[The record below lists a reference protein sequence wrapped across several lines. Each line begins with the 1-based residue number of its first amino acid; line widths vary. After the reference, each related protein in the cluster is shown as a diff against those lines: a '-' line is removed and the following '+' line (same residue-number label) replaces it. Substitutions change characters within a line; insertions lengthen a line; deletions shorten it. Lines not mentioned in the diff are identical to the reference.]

1 LIVASTH
8 SQSQIQNQ
16 QSKML
21 DRLLQ
26 PRFPSSAVG
35 IKTGTASVVQ
45 LERSRGAFVV
55 KRAATI
61 NLSPDVIRS
70 SFDESNVLDP
80 GALAAALTDL
90 ATSAGLLRQKKWSV
104 TLPEAAARTTIV
116 TLDGSGGSRR
126 EIEEVIEW
134 KIERT
139 FGAPLDELRIG
150 REELPANEQKQA
162 RYLIT
167 AVRAAVLA
175 EYESVFASMGWHTG
189 LMLPRHVGE
198 EQWLTNGAAGDGLLL
213 SAHEEGFTAVLL
225 RHNRPLTL
233 RTVFCDTQECDDEL
247 HRLLLFYRDRTATN
261 GSATSVSRLL
271 VMGDL
276 LDKERVAEIAQE
288 TLGVN
293 LRPLNA
299 PDVGLTIPGNLPFD
313 LIAAP
318 AGLARLA
325 W

>member
-1 LIVASTH
+1 MFD
-8 SQSQIQNQ
+8 
-16 QSKML
+16 K
-21 DRLLQ
+21 LLK
-26 PRFPSSAVG
+26 PRFPSCAVG

-45 LERSRGAFVV
+45 LERSRGSFLV

-61 NLSPDVIRS
+61 DLPQSVVRA
-70 SFDESNVLDP
+70 SFDENNVLDA
-80 GALAAALTDL
+80 GGLAAALTDL
-90 ATSAGLLRQKKWSV
+90 ATSAGLLRQKKWSA
-104 TLPEAAARTTIV
+104 TLPEASARTTIITV
-116 TLDGSGGSRR
+116 ETTGGSRR
-126 EIEEVIEW
+126 EIEEVVEW
-134 KIERT
+134 KIERV
-139 FGAPLDELRIG
+139 FGAALDELRIG
-150 REELPANEQKQA
+150 REELPPNEQKHT

-175 EYESVFASMGWHTG
+175 EYESVFASLGWHTG

-198 EQWLTNGAAGDGLLL
+198 EQWLANGAAGDGLLL

-225 RHNRPLTL
+225 RNNRPITL
-233 RTVFCDTQECDDEL
+233 RTVFCAPDECDDEL
-247 HRLLLFYRDRTATN
+247 HRLLLFYRDRAGTN
-261 GSATSVSRLL
+261 GDANSVNRLL

-276 LDKERVAEIAQE
+276 LTRQRVAEIAQE

-293 LRPLNA
+293 LRPLTAN
-299 PDVGLTIPGNLPFD
+299 DVGLTIPGNLPFD

>member
-1 LIVASTH
+1 
-8 SQSQIQNQ
+8 
-16 QSKML
+16 ML
-21 DRLLQ
+21 DKLLQ
-26 PRFPSSAVG
+26 PRLPACAVG

-45 LERSRGAFVV
+45 LERARGSFVV

-61 NLSPDVIRS
+61 DLPKNVVRA
-70 SFDESNVLDP
+70 SFDESNLLDP
-80 GALAAALTDL
+80 SGLAAALTDL

-104 TLPEAAARTTIV
+104 TLPEASARTMIV
-116 TLDGSGGSRR
+116 TLETTGGSRR
-126 EIEEVIEW
+126 EIEEVVEW
-134 KIERT
+134 KIERA
-139 FGAPLDELRIG
+139 FGAQLDELRIG
-150 REELPANEQKQA
+150 REELPANDQKQA

-167 AVRAAVLA
+167 AVRADVLA
-175 EYESVFASMGWHTG
+175 EYESVFAALGWHTG

-198 EQWLTNGAAGDGLLL
+198 EQWLANGLSGDGLLL

-225 RHNRPLTL
+225 RNKRPLTL
-233 RTVFCDTQECDDEL
+233 RTVFCGAEECDDEL
-247 HRLLLFYRDRTATN
+247 HRLLLFYRDRSGTN
-261 GSATSVSRLL
+261 GEAASVSRLL

-276 LDKERVAEIAQE
+276 LDKQRVVEIAQE

-293 LRPLNA
+293 LQPLTSN
-299 PDVGLTIPGNLPFD
+299 DVGLTIPGDLPFD

>member
-1 LIVASTH
+1 
-8 SQSQIQNQ
+8 
-16 QSKML
+16 ML

-26 PRFPSSAVG
+26 PRFPACAVG

-45 LERSRGAFVV
+45 LERSRGSFVV

-61 NLSPDVIRS
+61 NLPDNVVRS
-70 SFDESNVLDP
+70 SFEESNVLDP
-80 GALAAALTDL
+80 NGLAAAFTDL

-104 TLPEAAARTTIV
+104 TLPEATARTAIV
-116 TLDGSGGSRR
+116 TLETTGGSRR
-126 EIEEVIEW
+126 EIEEVLEW

-139 FGAPLDELRIG
+139 FGAPVDELCMG
-150 REELPANEQKQA
+150 REELSANEPKQA

-167 AVRAAVLA
+167 AVRATILA
-175 EYESVFASMGWHTG
+175 EYESVFGAMGWHTG

-198 EQWLTNGAAGDGLLL
+198 EQWLTNGSTGDGLLL
-213 SAHEEGFTAVLL
+213 SGHAEGFTAVLL
-225 RHNRPLTL
+225 RNNRPLIL
-233 RTVFCDTQECDDEL
+233 RTVFCNTEECNDEL
-247 HRLLLFYRDRTATN
+247 HRLLLFYRDRAGSN
-261 GSATSVSRLL
+261 GSASSINRLL

-276 LDKERVAEIAQE
+276 LNKQRVAEIAQE
-288 TLGVN
+288 TLGTN
-293 LRPLNA
+293 LPPLSA
-299 PDVGLTIPGNLPFD
+299 SDVGLTIPADLPFD

>member
-1 LIVASTH
+1 
-8 SQSQIQNQ
+8 
-16 QSKML
+16 ML

-26 PRFPSSAVG
+26 PRFPSAAVG

-45 LERSRGAFVV
+45 LERSRGAFVI

-61 NLSPDVIRS
+61 ALTDNVIRS

-80 GALAAALTDL
+80 NGLVAALTDL
-90 ATSAGLLRQKKWSV
+90 ATSAGLLRQKKWSM
-104 TLPEAAARTTIV
+104 TLPEATARTAIV
-116 TLDGSGGSRR
+116 TLETTGGSRR
-126 EIEEVIEW
+126 EIEEVLEW

-139 FGAPLDELRIG
+139 FGAPVDELRIG
-150 REELPANEQKQA
+150 REELSANEQKQA

-167 AVRAAVLA
+167 AVRTAILA
-175 EYESVFASMGWHTG
+175 EYESVFAGLGWHTG

-198 EQWLTNGAAGDGLLL
+198 EQWLTNGGTGDGLLL
-213 SAHEEGFTAVLL
+213 SAHADGFTAVLL
-225 RHNRPLTL
+225 RNNRPLIL
-233 RTVFCDTQECDDEL
+233 RTVFCDAEECNDEL
-247 HRLLLFYRDRTATN
+247 HRLLLFYRDRAESN
-261 GSATSVSRLL
+261 GSASSINRLL

-276 LDKERVAEIAQE
+276 LDKKQVAEIAQE
-288 TLGVN
+288 TLGAN
-293 LRPLNA
+293 LRPLTA
-299 PDVGLTIPGNLPFD
+299 SEVGLTIPADLPFD

>member
-1 LIVASTH
+1 MPP
-8 SQSQIQNQ
+8 NP
-16 QSKML
+16 L
-21 DRLLQ
+21 DKLLK
-26 PRFPSSAVG
+26 PRFPSCAVG

-45 LERSRGAFVV
+45 LERSRGSFAV

-61 NLSPDVIRS
+61 NLPDNVVRS
-70 SFDESNVLDP
+70 SFEESNVLDP
-80 GALAAALTDL
+80 NALAAALTDL

-104 TLPEAAARTTIV
+104 TLPEASARTTIV
-116 TLDGSGGSRR
+116 TIETTGGSRR

-150 REELPANEQKQA
+150 REELAANEQKQA
-162 RYLIT
+162 RFLIT

-175 EYESVFASMGWHTG
+175 EYESVLAAMGWHTG
-189 LMLPRHVGE
+189 LMLPRHIGE
-198 EQWLTNGAAGDGLLL
+198 EQWLTNGSAGDGLLL

-225 RHNRPLTL
+225 RNNRPLTL
-233 RTVFCDTQECDDEL
+233 RSVFCDTAECDDEL
-247 HRLLLFYRDRTATN
+247 HRVLLFYRDRAGSN
-261 GSATSVSRLL
+261 GAATSVDRLL

-276 LDKERVAEIAQE
+276 LNKQRVAEIAQE

-293 LRPLNA
+293 LRPLTANE
-299 PDVGLTIPGNLPFD
+299 VGLIIPGDLPFD

>member
-1 LIVASTH
+1 
-8 SQSQIQNQ
+8 
-16 QSKML
+16 ML
-21 DRLLQ
+21 DKLLQ

-45 LERSRGAFVV
+45 LERSRGAFVI

-61 NLSPDVIRS
+61 NLPANVVRA

-80 GALAAALTDL
+80 HGLAAALGDL

-104 TLPEAAARTTIV
+104 TLPEATARTAIV
-116 TLDGSGGSRR
+116 TLETMGGSRR
-126 EIEEVIEW
+126 EIEEVLEW

-139 FGAPLDELRIG
+139 FGVPVDELRIG
-150 REELPANEQKQA
+150 REELSANEQKQA

-167 AVRAAVLA
+167 AVRASILA
-175 EYESVFASMGWHTG
+175 EYESVLGAMDWHTG

-198 EQWLTNGAAGDGLLL
+198 EQWLTNGSAGDGLLL

-225 RHNRPLTL
+225 RNNRPLIL
-233 RTVFCDTQECDDEL
+233 RTVFCDTEECNDEL
-247 HRLLLFYRDRTATN
+247 HRLLLFYRDRAGSN
-261 GSATSVSRLL
+261 GSASPVNRLL

-276 LDKERVAEIAQE
+276 LDKKRIVEIAQE
-288 TLGVN
+288 TLGAS
-293 LRPLNA
+293 LRPLTA
-299 PDVGLTIPGNLPFD
+299 SDVGLTIPGDLPFD

>member
-1 LIVASTH
+1 
-8 SQSQIQNQ
+8 
-16 QSKML
+16 ML

-26 PRFPSSAVG
+26 PRFPSAAVG

-45 LERSRGAFVV
+45 LERSRGAFVI

-61 NLSPDVIRS
+61 ALADNVVRS

-80 GALAAALTDL
+80 NGLVAALTDL
-90 ATSAGLLRQKKWSV
+90 ATSAGLLRQKKWSM
-104 TLPEAAARTTIV
+104 TLPEATARTAIV
-116 TLDGSGGSRR
+116 TIETTGGSRR
-126 EIEEVIEW
+126 EIEEVLEW

-139 FGAPLDELRIG
+139 FGAPVDELRIG
-150 REELPANEQKQA
+150 REELSANEQKQA

-167 AVRAAVLA
+167 AVRTAILA
-175 EYESVFASMGWHTG
+175 EYESVFAAMGWHTG

-198 EQWLTNGAAGDGLLL
+198 AQWLTNGVTGDGLLL

-225 RHNRPLTL
+225 RNNRPLIL
-233 RTVFCDTQECDDEL
+233 RTVFCDAEECNDEL
-247 HRLLLFYRDRTATN
+247 HRLLLFYRDRAGSN
-261 GSATSVSRLL
+261 GSASSVNRLL

-276 LDKERVAEIAQE
+276 LDKKQVAEIAQE
-288 TLGVN
+288 TLGAS
-293 LRPLNA
+293 LRPLTA
-299 PDVGLTIPGNLPFD
+299 SEVGLTMPADLPFD

>member
-1 LIVASTH
+1 
-8 SQSQIQNQ
+8 
-16 QSKML
+16 ML

-45 LERSRGAFVV
+45 LERSRGAFVI

-61 NLSPDVIRS
+61 SLPGDVVRS

-80 GALAAALTDL
+80 SGLAAALTEL

-104 TLPEAAARTTIV
+104 TLPEASARAAIITIETT
-116 TLDGSGGSRR
+116 GGSRR
-126 EIEEVIEW
+126 EIEEVLEW

-150 REELPANEQKQA
+150 REELAANEQKQA
-162 RYLIT
+162 RYLVT

-175 EYESVFASMGWHTG
+175 EYESVFAALGWHTG
-189 LMLPRHVGE
+189 LMVPRHMGE
-198 EQWLTNGAAGDGLLL
+198 EQWLANGSGGDGLLL
-213 SAHEEGFTAVLL
+213 SAHEDGFTAVLL
-225 RHNRPLTL
+225 RNNRPLTL
-233 RTVFCDTQECDDEL
+233 RSVVCDSEECDDEL
-247 HRLLLFYRDRTATN
+247 HRLLLFYRDRTGNDAT
-261 GSATSVSRLL
+261 TSVSRLL
-271 VMGDL
+271 VTGDL
-276 LDKERVAEIAQE
+276 LSKQRVAEIAQE
-288 TLGVN
+288 TLGVT
-293 LRPLNA
+293 LRPLT
-299 PDVGLTIPGNLPFD
+299 PKDVGLTIPGDLPFD

>member
-1 LIVASTH
+1 MPP
-8 SQSQIQNQ
+8 NP
-16 QSKML
+16 L
-21 DRLLQ
+21 DKLLK
-26 PRFPSSAVG
+26 PRFPSCAVG
-35 IKTGTASVVQ
+35 IKSGTATVVQ
-45 LERSRGAFVV
+45 LERSRGSFVI

-61 NLSPDVIRS
+61 NLPDNVVRS
-70 SFDESNVLDP
+70 SFEESNVLDP
-80 GALAAALTDL
+80 NGLVAALTDL

-104 TLPEAAARTTIV
+104 TLPEASARTTIV
-116 TLDGSGGSRR
+116 TVETTGGSRR

-150 REELPANEQKQA
+150 REELAANEQKQA

-175 EYESVFASMGWHTG
+175 EYESVLTAMGWHAG
-189 LMLPRHVGE
+189 LMLPRHIGE
-198 EQWLTNGAAGDGLLL
+198 QQWLTNGSAGDGLLL

-225 RHNRPLTL
+225 RDNRPLTL
-233 RTVFCDTQECDDEL
+233 RSVFCDTAECDDEL
-247 HRLLLFYRDRTATN
+247 HRVLLFYRDRAGSN
-261 GSATSVSRLL
+261 GAATSLNRLL

-276 LDKERVAEIAQE
+276 LNKQRVAEIAQE

-293 LRPLNA
+293 LRPLTANE
-299 PDVGLTIPGNLPFD
+299 VGLTIPGDLPFD

>member
-1 LIVASTH
+1 MPS
-8 SQSQIQNQ
+8 NP
-16 QSKML
+16 L
-21 DRLLQ
+21 DKLLK

-35 IKTGTASVVQ
+35 IRTGSASVVQ
-45 LERSRGAFVV
+45 LERSRGSFAI

-61 NLSPDVIRS
+61 ALPDNVVRS

-80 GALAAALTDL
+80 NGLRAALTDL
-90 ATSAGLLRQKKWSV
+90 VTSAGLLRQKKWSAA
-104 TLPEAAARTTIV
+104 LPEAAARTAIV
-116 TLDGSGGSRR
+116 TLETTGGSRR
-126 EIEEVIEW
+126 EVEEVLEW

-150 REELPANEQKQA
+150 REELPANEQKLA

-167 AVRAAVLA
+167 AVRSAILA
-175 EYESVFASMGWHTG
+175 EYESIFAAMGWHTG

-198 EQWLTNGAAGDGLLL
+198 EQWLTDGPAGDGLLL
-213 SAHEEGFTAVLL
+213 SGHEEGFTAVLL
-225 RHNRPLTL
+225 RNNRPLTL
-233 RTVFCDTQECDDEL
+233 RSVFCNTEECDDEL
-247 HRLLLFYRDRTATN
+247 HRLLLFYRDRAGSN
-261 GSATSVSRLL
+261 GSATSVNRLL

-276 LDKERVAEIAQE
+276 LNKQRVAEIAQE

-293 LRPLNA
+293 LRPLSA
-299 PDVGLTIPGNLPFD
+299 PEVGLTIPGDLPFD

>member
-1 LIVASTH
+1 MFD
-8 SQSQIQNQ
+8 
-16 QSKML
+16 K
-21 DRLLQ
+21 LLK
-26 PRFPSSAVG
+26 PRFPSCAVG
-35 IKTGTASVVQ
+35 IKTGMASVVQ
-45 LERSRGAFVV
+45 LERSRGNFLV

-61 NLSPDVIRS
+61 DLPQSVVRA
-70 SFDESNVLDP
+70 SFDENNVLDA
-80 GALAAALTDL
+80 GGLAAALTDL
-90 ATSAGLLRQKKWSV
+90 ATSAGLLRQKKWSA
-104 TLPEAAARTTIV
+104 TLPEASARTTIITV
-116 TLDGSGGSRR
+116 ETTGGSRR

-134 KIERT
+134 KIERV
-139 FGAPLDELRIG
+139 FGAALDELRIG
-150 REELPANEQKQA
+150 REELPPNEQKHT

-175 EYESVFASMGWHTG
+175 EYESVFASLGWHTG

-198 EQWLTNGAAGDGLLL
+198 EQWLANGAAGDGLLL

-225 RHNRPLTL
+225 RNNRPITL
-233 RTVFCDTQECDDEL
+233 RTVFCAPDECDDEL
-247 HRLLLFYRDRTATN
+247 HRLLLFYRDRAGTN
-261 GSATSVSRLL
+261 GDANSVNRLL

-276 LDKERVAEIAQE
+276 LTRQRVAEIAQE

-293 LRPLNA
+293 LRPLTAN
-299 PDVGLTIPGNLPFD
+299 DVGLTIPGNLPFD

>member
-1 LIVASTH
+1 
-8 SQSQIQNQ
+8 
-16 QSKML
+16 ML

-45 LERSRGAFVV
+45 LERSRGAFVI

-61 NLSPDVIRS
+61 NLPADVVRS

-80 GALAAALTDL
+80 SGLAAALTDL

-104 TLPEAAARTTIV
+104 TLPEASARAAIIAIETT
-116 TLDGSGGSRR
+116 GGSRR
-126 EIEEVIEW
+126 EIEEVLEW

-150 REELPANEQKQA
+150 REELAANEQKQT

-175 EYESVFASMGWHTG
+175 EYESVFAALGWHTG
-189 LMLPRHVGE
+189 LMVPRHVGE
-198 EQWLTNGAAGDGLLL
+198 EQWLANGSSGDGLLL
-213 SAHEEGFTAVLL
+213 SAHEDGFTAVLL
-225 RHNRPLTL
+225 RNNRPLTL
-233 RTVFCDTQECDDEL
+233 RSVLCDTEECDDEL
-247 HRLLLFYRDRTATN
+247 HRLLLFYRDRTGSNDAT
-261 GSATSVSRLL
+261 TSVNRLL
-271 VMGDL
+271 VTGDL
-276 LDKERVAEIAQE
+276 LSKQRVAEIAQE
-288 TLGVN
+288 TLGVT
-293 LRPLNA
+293 LRPLTPN
-299 PDVGLTIPGNLPFD
+299 DVGLTIPGDLPFD

>member
-1 LIVASTH
+1 
-8 SQSQIQNQ
+8 
-16 QSKML
+16 ML
-21 DRLLQ
+21 DKLLQ

-45 LERSRGAFVV
+45 LERSRGAFVI

-61 NLSPDVIRS
+61 NLAANVVHS
-70 SFDESNVLDP
+70 SFDETNVLDP
-80 GALAAALTDL
+80 HGLAAALTDL

-104 TLPEAAARTTIV
+104 TLPEATARTAIV
-116 TLDGSGGSRR
+116 TLETAGGSRR
-126 EIEEVIEW
+126 EIEEVLEW

-139 FGAPLDELRIG
+139 FGVPIDELRIG
-150 REELPANEQKQA
+150 REELSANEQKQA

-167 AVRAAVLA
+167 AVRASILA
-175 EYESVFASMGWHTG
+175 EYESVLGAMGWHTG

-198 EQWLTNGAAGDGLLL
+198 EQWLTNGSAGDGLLL

-225 RHNRPLTL
+225 RNNRPLIL
-233 RTVFCDTQECDDEL
+233 RTVFCDTEECNDEL
-247 HRLLLFYRDRTATN
+247 HRLLLFYRDRVGSN
-261 GSATSVSRLL
+261 GSASPINRLL

-276 LDKERVAEIAQE
+276 LDKKRVAEIAQE
-288 TLGVN
+288 TLGAS
-293 LRPLNA
+293 LRPLTA
-299 PDVGLTIPGNLPFD
+299 SDVGLTIPADLPFD

>member
-1 LIVASTH
+1 MTAADWPLTNV
-8 SQSQIQNQ
+8 
-16 QSKML
+16 L
-21 DRLLQ
+21 DKLLQ

-45 LERSRGAFVV
+45 LERSRGSFVV

-61 NLSPDVIRS
+61 SLPDNVVRS
-70 SFDESNVLDP
+70 SFEESNVLDP
-80 GALAAALTDL
+80 NGLAVALTDL

-104 TLPEAAARTTIV
+104 TLPEASARTTIV
-116 TLDGSGGSRR
+116 TLETSGGSRR

-134 KIERT
+134 KTERA
-139 FGAPLDELRIG
+139 FGLPLDQLRIG

-162 RYLIT
+162 RVLVT
-167 AVRAAVLA
+167 AVRADVLA
-175 EYESVFASMGWHTG
+175 EYESVFAAMGWHTG

-198 EQWLTNGAAGDGLLL
+198 AQWLAHGPEGDGLLL

-225 RHNRPLTL
+225 RNNRPITL
-233 RTVFCDTQECDDEL
+233 RTVLCDTTECDDEL
-247 HRLLLFYRDRTATN
+247 HRLLLFYRDRSGSN
-261 GSATSVSRLL
+261 GNAPAVSRLL

-276 LDKERVAEIAQE
+276 LDKKRVTEIAQE

-293 LRPLNA
+293 LRPLSAN
-299 PDVGLTIPGNLPFD
+299 DVGLTIPADLPFD

>member
-1 LIVASTH
+1 MPP
-8 SQSQIQNQ
+8 NP
-16 QSKML
+16 L
-21 DRLLQ
+21 DKLLK
-26 PRFPSSAVG
+26 PRFPSCAVG

-45 LERSRGAFVV
+45 LERSRGSFAV

-61 NLSPDVIRS
+61 NLPDNVVRS
-70 SFDESNVLDP
+70 SFEESNVLDP
-80 GALAAALTDL
+80 NALAAALTDL

-104 TLPEAAARTTIV
+104 TLPEASARTTIV
-116 TLDGSGGSRR
+116 TIETTGGSRR

-150 REELPANEQKQA
+150 REELAANEQKQA
-162 RYLIT
+162 RFLIT

-175 EYESVFASMGWHTG
+175 EYESVLAAMGWHTG
-189 LMLPRHVGE
+189 LMLPRHIGE
-198 EQWLTNGAAGDGLLL
+198 EQWLTNGSAGDGLLL

-225 RHNRPLTL
+225 RNNRPLTL
-233 RTVFCDTQECDDEL
+233 RSVFCDTAECDDEL
-247 HRLLLFYRDRTATN
+247 HRVLLFYRDRAGSN
-261 GSATSVSRLL
+261 GAATSVDRLL

-276 LDKERVAEIAQE
+276 LNKQRVAEIAQE

-293 LRPLNA
+293 LRPLTANE
-299 PDVGLTIPGNLPFD
+299 VGLMIPGDLPFD

>member
-1 LIVASTH
+1 
-8 SQSQIQNQ
+8 
-16 QSKML
+16 ML

-45 LERSRGAFVV
+45 LERSRGAFVI

-61 NLSPDVIRS
+61 ALPDNVVRS

-80 GALAAALTDL
+80 NGLATALSDL

-104 TLPEAAARTTIV
+104 TLPEASARTTIV

-126 EIEEVIEW
+126 EIEEVLEW

-139 FGAPLDELRIG
+139 FGAPLNELRVG

-167 AVRAAVLA
+167 AVRSAILA
-175 EYESVFASMGWHTG
+175 EYESVFAAMGWHTG
-189 LMLPRHVGE
+189 LMVPRHLGE
-198 EQWLTNGAAGDGLLL
+198 QQWLKNGAAGDGLLL
-213 SAHEEGFTAVLL
+213 SSHEEGFTAVLL
-225 RHNRPLTL
+225 RNNRPLTL
-233 RTVFCDTQECDDEL
+233 RTVFCATEECDDEL
-247 HRLLLFYRDRTATN
+247 HRLLLFYRNRSGSN
-261 GSATSVSRLL
+261 GAATSVNQLL

-276 LDKERVAEIAQE
+276 LNKQRVAAIAQE
-288 TLGVN
+288 TLGVS
-293 LRPLNA
+293 LRPLTAN
-299 PDVGLTIPGNLPFD
+299 DVGLTIPGDLPFD

>member
-1 LIVASTH
+1 MID
-8 SQSQIQNQ
+8 
-16 QSKML
+16 K
-21 DRLLQ
+21 LLQ

-45 LERSRGAFVV
+45 LERSRGAFVI

-61 NLSPDVIRS
+61 NLPTNVVRS

-80 GALAAALTDL
+80 RGLAAALSDL

-104 TLPEAAARTTIV
+104 SLPEASARTAIV
-116 TLDGSGGSRR
+116 TVETAGGSRR
-126 EIEEVIEW
+126 EIEEVLEW

-139 FGAPLDELRIG
+139 FGAPVDELRIG
-150 REELPANEQKQA
+150 REELPANEQKQT

-167 AVRAAVLA
+167 AVRAAVLT
-175 EYESVFASMGWHTG
+175 EYESVFGAMGWHTG
-189 LMLPRHVGE
+189 LMLPRHIGE
-198 EQWLTNGAAGDGLLL
+198 EQWLGNGTAGDGLLL

-225 RHNRPLTL
+225 RNNRPLIL
-233 RTVFCDTQECDDEL
+233 RTVLCDTEECNDEL
-247 HRLLLFYRDRTATN
+247 HRLLLFYRDRVGAN
-261 GSATSVSRLL
+261 GAASSVNRLL

-276 LDKERVAEIAQE
+276 LNKQRVAEIAQE
-288 TLGVN
+288 TLGEN
-293 LRPLNA
+293 LQPLTA
-299 PDVGLTIPGNLPFD
+299 SDVGLTIPGDLPFD

>member
-1 LIVASTH
+1 
-8 SQSQIQNQ
+8 
-16 QSKML
+16 ML
-21 DRLLQ
+21 DKLLQ

-45 LERSRGAFVV
+45 LERSRGAFVI

-61 NLSPDVIRS
+61 NLPENVVRS

-80 GALAAALTDL
+80 HGLAAALGDL

-104 TLPEAAARTTIV
+104 TLPEATARTAIV
-116 TLDGSGGSRR
+116 TLETTGGSRR
-126 EIEEVIEW
+126 EIEEVLEW

-139 FGAPLDELRIG
+139 FGVPVDELRIG
-150 REELPANEQKQA
+150 REELSANEQKQA

-167 AVRAAVLA
+167 AVRASILA
-175 EYESVFASMGWHTG
+175 EYESVLGAMGWHTG

-198 EQWLTNGAAGDGLLL
+198 EQWLTNGSAGDGLLL

-225 RHNRPLTL
+225 RNNRPLIL
-233 RTVFCDTQECDDEL
+233 RTVFCDTEECNDEL
-247 HRLLLFYRDRTATN
+247 HRLLLFYRDRAGN
-261 GSATSVSRLL
+261 GSASPVNRLL

-276 LDKERVAEIAQE
+276 LDKKRIVEIAQE
-288 TLGVN
+288 TLGAS
-293 LRPLNA
+293 LRPLTA
-299 PDVGLTIPGNLPFD
+299 SDVGLTIPGDLPFD